1 MMSRLDYVT
10 VAIVVVCLAALGF
23 LVYKTVN
30 LMNGNSDSDSQPTV
44 DTAYVDPYP
53 IDTTLKD
60 TTGFTDPA
68 FSSTDEDLDDAQVSS
83 YSEEDDIKSSKTPT
97 EKSAAGK
104 TTTKGAAEP
113 DLKTTT
119 AEPKSSTATKPAT
132 TAEKK
137 TTTTTKPKTTTTTT
151 TKPRTTVESYAV
163 QAGAFKSKAN
173 AETLVKELKRL
184 GYPNAEVVSTAA
196 LASAVVD
203 RFSTYE
209 EAAAMVKVLKTKHD
223 IDALVKHK
231 N

>member
-83 YSEEDDIKSSKTPT
+83 YSEEDDIKSSKTAT
-97 EKSAAGK
+97 EKSSAGK
-104 TTTKGAAEP
+104 TTTKTAAEP
-113 DLKTTT
+113 ELKTTT
-119 AEPKSSTATKPAT
+119 ESKSSTATKPAT

-137 TTTTTKPKTTTTTT
+137 TTTTTKPKTTTTTST
-151 TKPRTTVESYAV
+151 RPKTTVESYSV

-209 EAAAMVKVLKTKHD
+209 EAAAMVKVLKTKHN